1 MKKNSF
7 DSYTIFNDLVRKNRS
22 ISKIKSIYFITS
34 LYLY

>member
-1 MKKNSF
+1 MKKINF

-22 ISKIKSIYFITS
+22 ISKINIYFVAS